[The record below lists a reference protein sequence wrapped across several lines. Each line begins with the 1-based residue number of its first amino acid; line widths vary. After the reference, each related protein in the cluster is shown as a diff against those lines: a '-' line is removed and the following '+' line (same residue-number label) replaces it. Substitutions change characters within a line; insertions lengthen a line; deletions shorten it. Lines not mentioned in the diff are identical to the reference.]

1 MFNRFLIAA
10 PLAIAISAA
19 SFAIAAGPAGA
30 STVNCTATPAQLRA
44 AAANATPDQARKAL
58 PLVSVGEKICNEGG
72 TFEAGKKFSA
82 AAKALGTD
90 LAALTPAPTA
100 Q

>member
-30 STVNCTATPAQLRA
+30 ASVNCAATPAQLRA
-44 AAANATPDQARKAL
+44 AAATATPDQARKAL
-58 PLVSVGEKICNEGG
+58 TLVSVGEKICLEGG
-72 TFEAGKKFSA
+72 NFEAGKKFSA
-82 AAKALGTD
+82 AAKMLGTD
-90 LAALTPAPTA
+90 LAALPSAPAA